1 MTKKRNKN
9 YKKHQVIGGW
19 KLQHRLGTGGNGEVW
34 CAQKDNNIGAIKL
47 LKKIELNTYKRFKS
61 EVHAISSNQNIS
73 GVIRIVDQHLPEGI
87 TSDIPWFVMPVCI
100 RFSEW
105 RKGRNILDVMR
116 EMSSLG
122 KTLQEL
128 HDNEYYHRDIKPA
141 NILFH
146 DERLNLSDFGLVKY
160 PNSNNFTGKREDVG
174 PKFTMA
180 PEMRRNASGANG
192 ELADIYSFAKTL
204 WIAITGD
211 MKCFDGQYNVLST
224 VSINHHCEGL
234 YTKTLNDLL
243 AQCTEHTPES
253 RPKMVEVIERLDE
266 WIKINEDFHSQ
277 NLTEWFDL
285 QNRIFPAGAPK
296 SVTWVDKNS
305 ILAILN
311 EIAHVSSLNHTFLPD
326 GGGNTF
332 IDAIPANEEDFIAL
346 KITNKWYY
354 TFKPKKLTYE
364 SFGVD
369 AQWNYFRLE
378 IETTQRTDVYGANK
392 YDYSFE
398 EVVEIEQNVYVE
410 RSCWDEN
417 EYKGEILPKT
427 AKLLCRY
434 IKGCFVIFST
444 RSIYNRVSE
453 TYDGRHNTMKEGEFR
468 DYIESNARSHK
479 KS

>member
-180 PEMRRNASGANG
+180 PEMRRN
-192 ELADIYSFAKTL
+192 DPCRQIRT
-204 WIAITGD
+204 
-211 MKCFDGQYNVLST
+211 
-224 VSINHHCEGL
+224 
-234 YTKTLNDLL
+234 
-243 AQCTEHTPES
+243 
-253 RPKMVEVIERLDE
+253 
-266 WIKINEDFHSQ
+266 IK
-277 NLTEWFDL
+277 L
-285 QNRIFPAGAPK
+285 
-296 SVTWVDKNS
+296 
-305 ILAILN
+305 
-311 EIAHVSSLNHTFLPD
+311 
-326 GGGNTF
+326 
-332 IDAIPANEEDFIAL
+332 
-346 KITNKWYY
+346 
-354 TFKPKKLTYE
+354 
-364 SFGVD
+364 
-369 AQWNYFRLE
+369 
-378 IETTQRTDVYGANK
+378 
-392 YDYSFE
+392 
-398 EVVEIEQNVYVE
+398 
-410 RSCWDEN
+410 
-417 EYKGEILPKT
+417 
-427 AKLLCRY
+427 
-434 IKGCFVIFST
+434 
-444 RSIYNRVSE
+444 
-453 TYDGRHNTMKEGEFR
+453 GRF
-468 DYIESNARSHK
+468 
-479 KS
+479 